1 MESPPHP
8 SSHQYRMID
17 FALDLPNLCS
27 LTGLFCSV
35 LSIYFSLL
43 HHFPLSV
50 IAMLWAVFFDYCDGM
65 IARRMKQRPEFFGRF
80 GQQLDS
86 IIDII
91 SFGACPAIFLF
102 SYGQFSPLLLPVVF
116 FILASNALRLSY
128 FTLFGLMDDGSYM
141 GLSLDNN
148 IFIFAFVFLFE
159 ALFSPVLFLIILSA
173 LFIGL
178 SLLNLSPVPTPK
190 YQGKWFYLVVAYI
203 VILTLIYAQAP
214 MSAA

>member
-1 MESPPHP
+1 MENSSRPA
-8 SSHQYRMID
+8 SHQYQFVD
-17 FALDLPNLCS
+17 FARDLPNICS
-27 LTGLFCSV
+27 MTGLFCTV

-43 HHFPLSV
+43 HHFAIAV

-65 IARRMKQRPEFFGRF
+65 IARRMKQRPEVFGRF

-86 IIDII
+86 MIDII
-91 SFGACPAIFLF
+91 SFGACPAIFLL
-102 SYGQFSPLLLPVVF
+102 SYGQFSPWLLPVVF
-116 FILASNALRLSY
+116 CILGSNALRLSY
-128 FTLFGLMDDGSYM
+128 FNLFGLTDDGSYM

-159 ALFSPVLFLIILSA
+159 GVFSPSLFLIILSA

-203 VILTLIYAQAP
+203 LILTLIYGHGLMP
-214 MSAA
+214 V